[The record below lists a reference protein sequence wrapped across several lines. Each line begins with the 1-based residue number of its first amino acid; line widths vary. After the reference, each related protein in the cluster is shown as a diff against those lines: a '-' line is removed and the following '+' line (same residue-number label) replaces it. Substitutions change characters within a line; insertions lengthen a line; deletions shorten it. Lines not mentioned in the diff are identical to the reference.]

1 MTLSYDSIQ
10 SRLFICT
17 MEMSAKVFIKTTGE
31 AQSQSDGLTRSM
43 PRMSVSTDLSQHV
56 SDCSE
61 YNADCGYRIYAYSYD
76 IAHCNSC
83 NTFSPCLIKK
93 KPPKFILFYCASVF
107 PLSFQPIYAGQAT
120 PIVGCN
126 FVRNVIIRQIV

>member
-93 KPPKFILFYCASVF
+93 NLQNLYFSIVPLCFHFPFSLFMQDRLH
-107 PLSFQPIYAGQAT
+107 PLLGVT
-120 PIVGCN
+120 L
-126 FVRNVIIRQIV
+126 